1 MTEPIP
7 THSAPPRKRR
17 RLLRGA
23 IVLSALLLALFWFTP
38 AIIARTELRNRIV
51 GSALKDFNG
60 TIRSGGASMGWFS
73 AVEFTDVTMTEP
85 SGRVAITAPR
95 VTTSKTLW
103 QLAFQRDDLGTFQI
117 HEPEILVSVENG
129 TTNVEEWIANYTK
142 DDGTPPK
149 PERLAFAIE
158 TVHGRATLKGT
169 PDTQLQNVAFLF
181 RSPKSR
187 AEPLTIHL
195 AAEAADGG
203 KLDATVLLGTDTG
216 VTLNAAAFPL
226 GTLGPVLPRFSP
238 ETAIDGSL
246 TADARGKWN
255 TSADKPMTV
264 EFAGSG
270 NVSDFALRAPW
281 LKGETLSL
289 RTVALLK
296 SEIET
301 SENGRIDV
309 KSLRLLCDVGDA
321 SVAGQ
326 FDPGFDSDQLLK
338 QSGVEVVAN
347 VDLAKLAALLP
358 KLLRIRGDTTIRRG
372 SVGLTL
378 KSEANSAG
386 TLWIGDV
393 QTRDVEAVRGQQVL
407 TWKSPLQGSFRG
419 RLRGD
424 GLPEFE
430 DLKVLSEFISLAA
443 RGQPEAFTAAA
454 RLDLRKL
461 TAQLEQFIDLGAITL
476 AGEGIVRLNTKPVPN
491 ADTTE
496 VRGSIDL
503 TKLEIRDGTLVL
515 LAEPELHI
523 ALDAVGK
530 LSAKSSARIDSGRFG
545 IFTDPARPELD
556 QLSVTLKEPIAD
568 IASLAAGSAVVRLD
582 GELKAWKSRLG
593 PIIGWPK
600 SWDVAGRGSFSGTVK
615 MTPASFTGEK
625 LYLNMKD
632 VRFVGAGLNVDE
644 SKLEIATTAAYD
656 RASKAIALTDVQFW
670 GVSIGASSP
679 RLDIARDPKLGY
691 GVAGPITVHA
701 LVLEPM
707 QRALQLQKDRGGA
720 DVFRGTAKGSV
731 TVNAN
736 SAKADFDADL
746 KIDNF
751 SYGPTAKPTWTEPW
765 VALKGSGTF
774 DFAGDAMQLKTAKIS
789 RDGFAVDVE
798 GSLAKLSTDM
808 ELNLSGN
815 LTYDLQKLEPQLKE
829 YLGKSGRATGQGTK
843 PFALSGNLTDG
854 GRNLAVKV
862 GDGTKKSLDH
872 LKGNAAVGWQ
882 TLKAYGFDVGEAELK
897 ANVDKGLVKIN
908 RVDAKFGSGVVR
920 LEPTVALNPGLYDLT
935 FAKGTVIEKARL
947 SPAACADAIGYALP
961 AIANVAQAEG
971 LISFVLGENR
981 IPLVAPA
988 KGAMV
993 GTLLIH
999 EAEVS
1004 PGPLVAQ
1011 IATLFGAKPLKL
1023 QLTKDQRVPIE
1034 FKDGRVHHRD
1044 FAITVDGYTVK
1055 TSGSVGVD
1063 GSLALIL
1070 EVPLTGKVAALL
1082 VSADQ
1087 PRVRDALAKQ
1097 TVKIAISGTL
1107 AKPQLDQGAFR
1118 KIVGDTMRGAMKDLA
1133 KDAADDFILKGLEK
1147 FLPKK

>member
-1 MTEPIP
+1 MTEPIQ
-7 THSAPPRKRR
+7 PPVRR
-17 RLLRGA
+17 RRRFLRASLVLL
-23 IVLSALLLALFWFTP
+23 ILLAILFWFTP
-38 AIIARTELRNRIV
+38 AIIARTGLRHRIV
-51 GSALKDFNG
+51 DSALKDFNG
-60 TIRSGGASMGWFS
+60 TIRSGGASMSWFGTI
-73 AVEFTDVTMTEP
+73 EFTDVRMTEP
-85 SGRVAITAPR
+85 SGRVAVTAPR

-103 QLAFQRDDLGTFQI
+103 QLAWNRDELGTFHI
-117 HEPEILVSVENG
+117 DNPEMVITFENG
-129 TTNVEEWIANYTK
+129 ASNIEQWIANYTK
-142 DDGTPPK
+142 DDGTPPR
-149 PERLAFAIE
+149 PERLAFAIDTTNGKA
-158 TVHGRATLKGT
+158 TVKGS
-169 PDTQLQNVAFLF
+169 PDTQLQNVGYSF

-187 AEPLTIHL
+187 AEPLEMRVT
-195 AAEAADGG
+195 AETANGG
-203 KLDATVLLGTDTG
+203 KIDTHVRLGETTA
-216 VTLNAAAFPL
+216 VELTAVAFPIGAL
-226 GTLGPVLPRFSP
+226 AQVLPRVTP
-238 ETAIDGSL
+238 GLAADGSL
-246 TADARGKWN
+246 TADLRGKWKLP
-255 TSADKPMTV
+255 ADKPASV
-264 EFAGSG
+264 ELSGSA
-270 NVSDFALRAPW
+270 NVSDLALRAPW
-281 LKGETLSL
+281 LGAETLSMK
-289 RTVALLK
+289 TVALLK
-296 SEIET
+296 SEIAT
-301 SENGRIDV
+301 DSAGRIDV
-309 KSLRLLCDVGDA
+309 KSLKVLCDVGDA
-321 SVAGQ
+321 SVSGV
-326 FDPGFDSDQLLK
+326 FDPAFDSTQFSK
-338 QSGVEVVAN
+338 QAGFEVSAN
-347 VDLAKLAALLP
+347 IDLAKLAALLP
-358 KLLRIRGDTTIRRG
+358 KLLHIRGDTVIQRG
-372 SVGLTL
+372 SVGVTL
-378 KSEANSAG
+378 KSEAGPAG
-386 TLWIGDV
+386 TVWVGDV
-393 QTRDVEAVRGQQVL
+393 TTRDIEARRGQQIL
-407 TWKSPLQGSFRG
+407 TWQSPLQGSFRG

-424 GLPEFE
+424 GWPEFE
-430 DLKVLSEFISLAA
+430 DLKVLSEFISIAA
-443 RGQPEAFTAAA
+443 RGWPEAFSAAA

-476 AGEGIVRLNTKPVPN
+476 AGEGVVRLNTKPVPN

-515 LAEPELHI
+515 LAEPELHV

-530 LSAKSSARIDSGRFG
+530 LLAKSSARIDSGRFG

-556 QLSVTLKEPIAD
+556 QLAVTLKEPIAD

-582 GELKAWKSRLG
+582 GELKAWKARLG
-593 PIIGWPK
+593 PLVGWPK
-600 SWDVAGRGSFSGTVK
+600 SWDMAGRGSISGTVK

-625 LYLNMKD
+625 LYLNMKG

-644 SKLEIATTAAYD
+644 SKLEIATTATYD
-656 RASKAIALTDVQFW
+656 RASKAIALADVQFW

-691 GVAGPITVHA
+691 GVAGPVTVHA

-707 QRALQLQKDRGGA
+707 QRALQLQKDHGGA
-720 DVFRGTAKGSV
+720 DVIRGTAKGSV

-736 SAKADFDADL
+736 LAKAVFEADL

-765 VALKGSGTF
+765 IALKGSGSF
-774 DFAGDAMQLKTAKIS
+774 DFADDAMQLKTTKIS

-829 YLGKSGRATGQGTK
+829 YLGKSGQATGQGTK

-854 GRNLAVKV
+854 RRNLAVKV

-920 LEPTVALNPGLYDLT
+920 LEPTLALNPGFYDLT

-971 LISFVLGENR
+971 SISFVLGENR
-981 IPLVAPA
+981 IPLAAPA

-1034 FKDGRVHHRD
+1034 FKEGRVHHRD

-1087 PRVRDALAKQ
+1087 PRVREALAKQ

-1118 KIVGDTMRGAMKDLA
+1118 RIVGDTMRGAMKDLA